1 MTRFRYEPIHP
12 IGKEELEDLLESG
25 DAESVARALYA
36 ATRYEGDWRWVEDHC
51 LKCLKSPEVL
61 VRWAAATCFG
71 DLALMRRPLKV
82 DFVVAALENALK
94 DPEIAEPAGISL
106 SMVKQFLCQ

>member
-1 MTRFRYEPIHP
+1 
-12 IGKEELEDLLESG
+12 
-25 DAESVARALYA
+25 
-36 ATRYEGDWRWVEDHC
+36 
-51 LKCLKSPEVL
+51 
-61 VRWAAATCFG
+61 
-71 DLALMRRPLKV
+71 MRRPLKV